1 MARRPVRPLATA
13 ARLAVALLPP
23 ASVLLEKPMRCSRRP
38 KLLPAWGGGGRGA
51 GAVAAAA
58 VAAATASRLLLAMS
72 AAMPSGSGGRP
83 SLEPGSN
90 SACEAASMV
99 GKMHVIAH
107 ETTCKPSRQPCTQ
120 PPSLQLFTCRRSSWL
135 SVRSRMSQLGPS
147 MPASLHEPNDTS
159 LESAAT

>member
-1 MARRPVRPLATA
+1 
-13 ARLAVALLPP
+13 
-23 ASVLLEKPMRCSRRP
+23 MRCSRRP

-51 GAVAAAA
+51 GAAAAAA
-58 VAAATASRLLLAMS
+58 VAAATASRLLMAMS

-99 GKMHVIAH
+99 GKMHVIAY
-107 ETTCKPSRQPCTQ
+107 ETTHSKPSRQPCTQ

-135 SVRSRMSQLGPS
+135 SARSRMSQLGPS
-147 MPASLHEPNDTS
+147 MPASLHDPNDTS